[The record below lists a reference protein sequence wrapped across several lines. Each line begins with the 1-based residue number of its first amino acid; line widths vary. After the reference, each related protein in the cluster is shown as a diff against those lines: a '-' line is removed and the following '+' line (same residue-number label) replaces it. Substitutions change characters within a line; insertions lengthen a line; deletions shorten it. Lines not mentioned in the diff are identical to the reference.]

1 MMMSC
6 AWTLSIASERN
17 DASRTVIDDL
27 RVILEI
33 VASLTDDSRVVIYD
47 HVFIV
52 QATGEIFTVLHFI
65 HNLMGPI
72 RLHYARKAC
81 QG

>member
-1 MMMSC
+1 VSV
-6 AWTLSIASERN
+6 N

-33 VASLTDDSRVVIYD
+33 VASHNDDSRVVIYD

-52 QATGEIFTVLHFI
+52 QATGEIF
-65 HNLMGPI
+65 
-72 RLHYARKAC
+72 YS
-81 QG
+81 